1 MTSLSLF
8 LSVDCC
14 SRLNRVTGPR
24 LVLLVVHS
32 LVLLSHLSWLL
43 LLLSLPFTLWQ
54 LRLRLG
60 VGSGDFGVFDPTK
73 IIVRDNLRRGIKESL
88 AYMGYHMASFF
99 IYMWQLVSL
108 LSPESDGSRPV
119 PISEVPW

>member
-1 MTSLSLF
+1 M
-8 LSVDCC
+8 DCC
-14 SRLNRVTGPR
+14 SRLNRVTTPR
-24 LVLLVVHS
+24 LVFLVIQS
-32 LVLLSHLSWLL
+32 LL
-43 LLLSLPFTLWQ
+43 LLCQLSWTLLILSLPFTLWQ
-54 LRLRLG
+54 LKLWLR

-73 IIVRDNLRRGIKESL
+73 IIMRDNMRGSIKESL